1 MKQKNWIV
9 IISSAIYFMLILS
22 TLYYAIFGDLASL
35 IGKEVPSWYNYFI
48 YMTSIIY
55 FVGFIFIIKMKKV
68 ALISLTALTVILH
81 IFSFIIGIY
90 SFFSLGTDII
100 IFGLIWTQFK
110 RME

>member
-1 MKQKNWIV
+1 MRQKNWIV
-9 IISSAIYFMLILS
+9 IIPSCIYFLIIFLTLIYTILGDLS
-22 TLYYAIFGDLASL
+22 TL
-35 IGKEVPSWYNYFI
+35 IGKEIPYWYNYFI

-81 IFSFIIGIY
+81 IFLFIIGIY

>member
-1 MKQKNWIV
+1 MRQKNWVV
-9 IISSAIYFMLILS
+9 IIPSCIYFLIIFLTLIYTILGDLS
-22 TLYYAIFGDLASL
+22 TL
-35 IGKEVPSWYNYFI
+35 IGKEIPSWYNYFI
-48 YMTSIIY
+48 YMTSIMY

-81 IFSFIIGIY
+81 IFSFIMGIY